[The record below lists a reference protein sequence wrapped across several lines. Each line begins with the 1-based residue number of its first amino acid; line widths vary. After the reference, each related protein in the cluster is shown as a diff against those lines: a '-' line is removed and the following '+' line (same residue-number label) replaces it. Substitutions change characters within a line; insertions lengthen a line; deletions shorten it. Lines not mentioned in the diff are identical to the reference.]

1 MHDQVC
7 GVARAVQDAH
17 DHKLALVMNIVDG
30 VVAGEADTQTWRKV
44 LAERRG
50 LRENVEAA
58 RKRL

>member
-7 GVARAVQDAH
+7 GIARAVQDAH

-30 VVAGEADTQTWRKV
+30 VVAGEADTKD
-44 LAERRG
+44 LAQSARERRG